1 MFKIR
6 IIVTTTL
13 TTADVQKVAAWSI
26 LAGATVLFWYSVSNL
41 VF

>member
-13 TTADVQKVAAWSI
+13 TTADVQKATAWTV
-26 LAGATVLFWYSVSNL
+26 LVGATALFWYGVSNL